1 MKDNFLAAFGI
12 GIAVIAIVV
21 GGIFF
26 MQRGDVMQLPGK
38 ILKVRTA
45 PLDENSSV
53 VVVDFRVSNPSD
65 IIFEVRTV
73 NVELVDKDGKSYLG
87 QVSSDRDAKVLFE
100 GVPVLGEKYNPTLMT
115 RERISAHA
123 NADRMVAARFVAPV
137 ALLEGRKKFIV
148 HIEEV
153 DGKLVDYS
161 ER

>member
-1 MKDNFLAAFGI
+1 MRDNSLAAFGI
-12 GIAVIAIVV
+12 GIAVIAIFV

-26 MQRGDVMQLPGK
+26 MQRGDVMQLPGA

-53 VVVDFRVSNPSD
+53 AVLDFRIGNPSD

-73 NVELVDKDGKSYLG
+73 TVELEDKDGKSYLG
-87 QVSSDRDAKVLFE
+87 QVSSDGDAARLFE
-100 GVPVLGEKYNPTLMT
+100 GVPLLGQKYNKTLVT
-115 RERISAHA
+115 RERIFAHT
-123 NADRMVAARFVAPV
+123 NVDRMVAARFQAPV
-137 ALLEGRKKFIV
+137 ALLEGRKRFII
-148 HIEEV
+148 HIAEV